1 MKEYQTFVEHLD
13 ELQDG
18 KELVLGI
25 QDLTPGRRKYNRQIV
40 KAKIYKSIDTVPG
53 ADVLWLR
60 TLAGALHPKPW
71 AIKIVEDLGISL
83 PGYPYG
89 EDIPQSMK
97 K

>member
-1 MKEYQTFVEHLD
+1 MKEYQTFVEYVDALP
-13 ELQDG
+13 EG
-18 KELVLGI
+18 KDIVLGI
-25 QDLTPGRRKYNRQIV
+25 HDLTPGRQKYDMQIV
-40 KAKIYKSIDTVPG
+40 KAKIYRSMDKEPG

-71 AIKIVEDLGISL
+71 AMKIVESLGDSL

-89 EDIPQSMK
+89 EIPESLK